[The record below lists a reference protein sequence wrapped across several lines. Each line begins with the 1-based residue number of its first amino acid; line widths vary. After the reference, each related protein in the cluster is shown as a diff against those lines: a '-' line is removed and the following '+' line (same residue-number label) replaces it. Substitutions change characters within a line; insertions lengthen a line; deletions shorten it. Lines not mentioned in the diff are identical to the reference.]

1 MNAFCR
7 IDHECLVARS
17 EHNDRRDNARIY
29 GPMNNTTLSTK
40 ALYLR
45 LLRYVWPYRWV
56 FLVSVIALVIGAAT
70 DSSFAALMK
79 WMIDGTFV
87 DKDPAVMKWLPV
99 AIIGITLIR
108 VAASFASHFSINW
121 VGSRVVMD
129 LRKLMFT
136 RLMQLPLGY
145 FSDHASGNLIS
156 KFTYDVNQVNA
167 AATGVITVAIR
178 DTLTIVGL
186 ISWLL
191 YLNWQLT
198 LLALTVAPL
207 LAWLVRKFS
216 VRMRQV
222 SRGTQRAMGGITQ
235 VLDESIEGHRVVKVF
250 GGQDYETGRFHQAI
264 NRFRLFSMK
273 QTAATAA
280 NSAMGELVAALML
293 ALIVYLVTRQSA
305 ANETTVGG
313 FVSFITAAMM
323 LLAPL
328 KRLTNIN
335 EPLQRGLAAAESVFD
350 LLDEPAEIDT
360 GAINIGRAQGKIEF
374 ENVTFRYPTS
384 ETDALKNVSFVAKPG
399 ETIAFVGSSGSGKTT
414 LANMIPRFYHA
425 EHGRILVDGKDL
437 NTIRL
442 ESLRANIASV
452 SQDVVLFNDSV
463 AANIAYGP
471 LANSSRQQIIA
482 AAEAAFAMEFISAM
496 PEGLDTLIGEN
507 GVKLSGGQRQR
518 LAIARALLKDAPIL
532 ILDEATSA
540 LDTESERQVQYAL
553 ENLMKSRT
561 TIVIAHRLSTIE
573 GADRIIVMDAGHIA
587 EIGSHAELLNR
598 DGPYAKLHRV
608 QFAA

>member
-1 MNAFCR
+1 
-7 IDHECLVARS
+7 
-17 EHNDRRDNARIY
+17 
-29 GPMNNTTLSTK
+29 MNNAALSTR

-56 FLVSVIALVIGAAT
+56 FLISVVALVIGAAT
-70 DSSFAALMK
+70 DTSFAALMK
-79 WMIDGTFV
+79 WMVDGTFIN
-87 DKDPAVMKWLPV
+87 KDAGVMKWLPF

-108 VAASFASHFSINW
+108 VLANFASHYSINW
-121 VGSRVVMD
+121 VGNRVVMD

-156 KFTYDVNQVNA
+156 KFTYDVNQVNS
-167 AATGVITVAIR
+167 AATGVITVAIK

-186 ISWLL
+186 LAWLL
-191 YLNWQLT
+191 YLNWKLT

-207 LAWLVRKFS
+207 LAWFVRKFS

-250 GGQDYETGRFHQAI
+250 GGQDYEINRFHQAI
-264 NRFRLFSMK
+264 NRFRSFSMK
-273 QTAATAA
+273 QAAATAS
-280 NSAMGELVAALML
+280 NSAMGELFAALML
-293 ALIVYLVTRQSA
+293 ALIVFLVTRQSA

-313 FVSFITAAMM
+313 FVSFVTAAMM

-335 EPLQRGLAAAESVFD
+335 EPLQRGLAAAESVFE
-350 LLDEPAEIDT
+350 LLDEPAEVDT
-360 GAINIGRAQGKIEF
+360 GVIDFGRAQGKIEF
-374 ENVTFRYPTS
+374 ENVTFRYPAS
-384 ETDALKNVSFVAKPG
+384 EADALNNVSFVAEPG

-425 EHGRILVDGKDL
+425 QQGQILVDGLDL
-437 NTIRL
+437 STIRL

-452 SQDVVLFNDSV
+452 SQDVVLFNDTV

-471 LANSSRQQIIA
+471 LAKASRDQIIA
-482 AAEAAFAMEFISAM
+482 AAEAAFAMEFIAAM

-540 LDTESERQVQYAL
+540 LDTESERQVQFAL

-573 GADRIIVMDAGHIA
+573 GADKIIVMEAGRIA
-587 EIGSHAELLNR
+587 ESGTHADLLR
-598 DGPYAKLHRV
+598 RGGAYARLHRV

>member
-1 MNAFCR
+1 
-7 IDHECLVARS
+7 
-17 EHNDRRDNARIY
+17 
-29 GPMNNTTLSTK
+29 MNNAALSTK

-56 FLVSVIALVIGAAT
+56 FLISVVALVIGAAT
-70 DSSFAALMK
+70 DTSFAALMK
-79 WMIDGTFV
+79 WMVDGTFIN
-87 DKDPAVMKWLPV
+87 KDAGVMKWLPF

-108 VAASFASHFSINW
+108 VLANFASHYSINW
-121 VGSRVVMD
+121 VGNRVVMD

-156 KFTYDVNQVNA
+156 KFTYDVNQVNS
-167 AATGVITVAIR
+167 AATGVITVAIK

-186 ISWLL
+186 LAWLL
-191 YLNWQLT
+191 YLNWKLT

-207 LAWLVRKFS
+207 LAWFVRKFS

-250 GGQDYETGRFHQAI
+250 GGQDYEINRFHQAI
-264 NRFRLFSMK
+264 NRFRSFSMK
-273 QTAATAA
+273 QAAATAS
-280 NSAMGELVAALML
+280 NSAMGELFAALML
-293 ALIVYLVTRQSA
+293 ALIVFLVTRQSA

-313 FVSFITAAMM
+313 FVSFVTGAMM
-323 LLAPL
+323 MLAPL

-335 EPLQRGLAAAESVFD
+335 EPLQRGLAAAESVFE
-350 LLDEPAEIDT
+350 LLDEPAELDT
-360 GAINIGRAQGKIEF
+360 GTIDIGRARGKIEF
-374 ENVTFRYPTS
+374 ENLMFRYPAS
-384 ETDALKNVSFVAKPG
+384 ETDALNNVSFVAEPG

-425 EHGRILVDGKDL
+425 QQGRILVDGLDL
-437 NTIRL
+437 STIRL

-452 SQDVVLFNDSV
+452 SQDVVLFNDTV

-471 LANSSRQQIIA
+471 LAKASRDQIIA
-482 AAEAAFAMEFISAM
+482 AAEAAFAMEFIAAM

-540 LDTESERQVQYAL
+540 LDTESERQVQFAL

-573 GADRIIVMDAGHIA
+573 GADKIIVMEAGRIA
-587 EIGSHAELLNR
+587 ESGTHADLLR
-598 DGPYAKLHRV
+598 RGGAYARLHRV

>member
-1 MNAFCR
+1 
-7 IDHECLVARS
+7 
-17 EHNDRRDNARIY
+17 
-29 GPMNNTTLSTK
+29 MNNAALSTK

-45 LLRYVWPYRWV
+45 LLRHVWPYRWV
-56 FLVSVIALVIGAAT
+56 FLISAIALVIGAAT
-70 DSSFAALMK
+70 DTSFAALMK
-79 WMIDGTFV
+79 WLVDGTFV
-87 DKDPAVMKWLPV
+87 NKDPGVMKWLPF

-108 VAASFASHFSINW
+108 VICNFASHYSISW
-121 VGSRVVMD
+121 VGNRVVMD

-156 KFTYDVNQVNA
+156 KFTYDVNQVNS
-167 AATGVITVAIR
+167 AATGVITVAIK
-178 DTLTIVGL
+178 DSLTIVGL
-186 ISWLL
+186 LAWLL
-191 YLNWQLT
+191 YLNWKLT

-207 LAWLVRKFS
+207 LAWFVKKFS

-222 SRGTQRAMGGITQ
+222 SRGSQRAMGGITQ

-250 GGQDYETGRFHQAI
+250 GGQEYEINRFHQAI
-264 NRFRLFSMK
+264 NRFRSFNMK
-273 QTAATAA
+273 QAAATAS
-280 NSAMGELVAALML
+280 NSAMGELFAALML
-293 ALIVYLVTRQSA
+293 ALIVFMVTRQSA

-313 FVSFITAAMM
+313 FVSFVTAAMM

-335 EPLQRGLAAAESVFD
+335 EPLQRGLAAAESVFE

-360 GAINIGRAQGKIEF
+360 GVVDIGHAQGKIEF
-374 ENVTFRYPTS
+374 ENVTFRYPAS
-384 ETDALKNVSFVAKPG
+384 ESDALNSVSFVANPG
-399 ETIAFVGSSGSGKTT
+399 DTIAFVGSSGSGKTT

-425 EHGRILVDGKDL
+425 QQGRILVDGMDL
-437 NTIRL
+437 STIRL
-442 ESLRANIASV
+442 DSLRANIASV
-452 SQDVVLFNDSV
+452 SQDVVLFNDTV

-471 LANSSRQQIIA
+471 LAKASRDQIIA
-482 AAEAAFAMEFISAM
+482 AAEAAFAMEFIAAM

-540 LDTESERQVQYAL
+540 LDTESERQVQFAL

-573 GADRIIVMDAGHIA
+573 GADKIIVMDAGRIA
-587 EIGSHAELLNR
+587 ESGSHAELLHR
-598 DGPYAKLHRV
+598 DGAYARLHRI
-608 QFAA
+608 QFAT

>member
-1 MNAFCR
+1 
-7 IDHECLVARS
+7 
-17 EHNDRRDNARIY
+17 
-29 GPMNNTTLSTK
+29 MNNAALSTK

-56 FLVSVIALVIGAAT
+56 FLISVIALVIGAAT
-70 DSSFAALMK
+70 DTSFAALMK
-79 WMIDGTFV
+79 WLVDGTFIT
-87 DKDPAVMKWLPV
+87 KDPGVMKWLPI

-108 VAASFASHFSINW
+108 VLANFASHYSINW
-121 VGSRVVMD
+121 VGNRVVMD

-156 KFTYDVNQVNA
+156 KFTYDVNQVNS
-167 AATGVITVAIR
+167 AATGVITVAIK

-186 ISWLL
+186 LAWLL
-191 YLNWQLT
+191 YLNWKLT

-207 LAWLVRKFS
+207 LAWFVRKFS

-222 SRGTQRAMGGITQ
+222 SRGSQRAMGGITQ

-250 GGQDYETGRFHQAI
+250 GGQDYEINRFHQAI
-264 NRFRLFSMK
+264 NRFRSFNMK
-273 QTAATAA
+273 QAAATAS
-280 NSAMGELVAALML
+280 NSAMGELFAALML
-293 ALIVYLVTRQSA
+293 ALIVFMVTRQSA

-313 FVSFITAAMM
+313 FVSFVTGAMM

-335 EPLQRGLAAAESVFD
+335 EPLQRGLAAAESVFE
-350 LLDEPAEIDT
+350 LLDEPAELDT
-360 GAINIGRAQGKIEF
+360 GTIDIGRARGKIEF
-374 ENVTFRYPTS
+374 ENLTFRYPAS
-384 ETDALKNVSFVAKPG
+384 ETDALNNVSFVAESG

-414 LANMIPRFYHA
+414 LANMIPRFYHPQQ
-425 EHGRILVDGKDL
+425 GRILVDGKDL
-437 NTIRL
+437 STIRL

-452 SQDVVLFNDSV
+452 SQDVVLFNDTV

-471 LANSSRQQIIA
+471 LAKASRDQIVA
-482 AAEAAFAMEFISAM
+482 AAEAAFAMEFIAAM

-540 LDTESERQVQYAL
+540 LDTESERQVQFAL

-573 GADRIIVMDAGHIA
+573 GADKIIVMDAGRIA
-587 EIGSHAELLNR
+587 EVGSHAELLR
-598 DGPYAKLHRV
+598 RGGAYARLHRV
-608 QFAA
+608 QFAT

>member
-1 MNAFCR
+1 LRAQQLR
-7 IDHECLVARS
+7 YALL
-17 EHNDRRDNARIY
+17 ARIAE
-29 GPMNNTTLSTK
+29 PMSDAPPSTK

-45 LLRYVWPYRWV
+45 LLRHVWPYRWV
-56 FLVSVIALVIGAAT
+56 FLVSTSALVIGAAT
-70 DSSFAALMK
+70 DTSFAALMK
-79 WMIDGTFV
+79 WMVDGTFV
-87 DKDPAVMKWLPV
+87 NKDPSVMKWLPL
-99 AIIGITLIR
+99 AIIGITLVR
-108 VAASFASHFSINW
+108 VLTSFASHYSINW

-156 KFTYDVNQVNA
+156 KFTFDVNQVNA
-167 AATGVITVAIR
+167 AATGVITVAIK

-186 ISWLL
+186 LAWLL

-198 LLALTVAPL
+198 LFALTIAPL
-207 LAWLVRKFS
+207 LAWMVRKFS

-250 GGQDYETGRFHQAI
+250 GGQEYEINRFHQAI

-273 QTAATAA
+273 QAAATAS

-293 ALIVYLVTRQSA
+293 ALIVFLVTRQSA

-335 EPLQRGLAAAESVFD
+335 EPLQRGLAAAESVFE

-360 GAINIGRAQGKIEF
+360 GPINIGRAQGKIEF

-384 ETDALKNVSFVAKPG
+384 EIDALRNVTFVAERG

-414 LANMIPRFYHA
+414 LANLIPRFFHA
-425 EHGRILVDGKDL
+425 EQGRILVDGHDL
-437 NTIRL
+437 TTIRL
-442 ESLRANIASV
+442 KSLRANIASV

-471 LANSSRQQIIA
+471 LANSTREQIIA
-482 AAEAAFAMEFISAM
+482 AAEAAFAMEFIAAM
-496 PEGLDTLIGEN
+496 PEGLETLIGEN

-540 LDTESERQVQYAL
+540 LDTESERQVQFAL

-573 GADRIIVMDAGHIA
+573 GADKIIVMDAGRIA
-587 EIGSHAELLNR
+587 EIGSHAELLHR
-598 DGPYAKLHRV
+598 GGAYARLHRV

>member
-1 MNAFCR
+1 M
-7 IDHECLVARS
+7 
-17 EHNDRRDNARIY
+17 
-29 GPMNNTTLSTK
+29 PNTPLDTK

-45 LLRYVWPYRWV
+45 LLRHVWPYRWV
-56 FLVSVIALVIGAAT
+56 FLISVLALVVGAAT
-70 DSSFAALMK
+70 DTSFAALMK
-79 WMIDGTFV
+79 WMVDGTFV
-87 DKDPAVMKWLPV
+87 DKDPSVMKWLPI
-99 AIIGITLIR
+99 AIIAITLVR
-108 VAASFASHFSINW
+108 VAASFAGHFSINW
-121 VGSRVVMD
+121 VGNRVVMD
-129 LRKLMFT
+129 LRKLMFE

-145 FSDHASGNLIS
+145 FSDHAVGSLIS
-156 KFTYDVNQVNA
+156 KFTYDVNQVNS
-167 AATGVITVAIR
+167 AATGVITVAVK

-186 ISWLL
+186 LAWLL

-216 VRMRQV
+216 VRMRHV
-222 SRGTQRAMGGITQ
+222 SRGTQRAMGGVTQ
-235 VLDESIEGHRVVKVF
+235 VLNESIDGHRVVKVF
-250 GGQDYETGRFHQAI
+250 GGQAYEVERFFQAI
-264 NRFRLFSMK
+264 NHFRVFSMK
-273 QTAATAA
+273 QVAATAS

-293 ALIVYLVTRQSA
+293 ALIVFLVSRQSA

-335 EPLQRGLAAAESVFD
+335 EPLQRGLAAAESVFE
-350 LLDEPAEIDT
+350 LLDEPVEVD
-360 GAINIGRAQGKIEF
+360 GGKVEIGRVTGKIEF
-374 ENVTFRYPTS
+374 KNVTFRYPNS
-384 ETDALKNVSFVAKPG
+384 ETDALKDVSFCAQPG
-399 ETIAFVGSSGSGKTT
+399 ETIAFVGASGSGKTT
-414 LANMIPRFYHA
+414 LANMIPRFFHA
-425 EHGRILVDGKDL
+425 SRGHILVDDFDIES
-437 NTIRL
+437 IRL
-442 ESLRANIASV
+442 NHLRANIASV

-471 LANSSRQQIIA
+471 LANASRRQIIA
-482 AAEAAFAMEFISAM
+482 AAEAAYAMEFIAAM
-496 PEGLDTLIGEN
+496 PNGLDTLIGEN

-553 ENLMKSRT
+553 DNLMKSRT

-573 GADRIIVMDAGHIA
+573 GADKIIVMDSGRVA
-587 EIGSHAELLNR
+587 EAGSHAHLLAR
-598 DGPYAKLHRV
+598 EGPYARLHRV

>member
-1 MNAFCR
+1 
-7 IDHECLVARS
+7 
-17 EHNDRRDNARIY
+17 
-29 GPMNNTTLSTK
+29 MNNAALSTK

-56 FLVSVIALVIGAAT
+56 FLISVAALVIGAAT
-70 DSSFAALMK
+70 DTSFAALMK
-79 WMIDGTFV
+79 WMVDGTFIN
-87 DKDPAVMKWLPV
+87 KDAGVMKWLPF

-108 VAASFASHFSINW
+108 VLANFASHYSINW
-121 VGSRVVMD
+121 VGNRVVMD

-156 KFTYDVNQVNA
+156 KFTYDVNQVNS
-167 AATGVITVAIR
+167 AATGVITVAIK

-186 ISWLL
+186 LAWLL
-191 YLNWQLT
+191 YLNWKLT

-207 LAWLVRKFS
+207 LAWFVRKFS

-250 GGQDYETGRFHQAI
+250 GGQDYEINRFHQAI
-264 NRFRLFSMK
+264 NRFRSFSMK
-273 QTAATAA
+273 QAAATAS
-280 NSAMGELVAALML
+280 NSAMGELFAALML
-293 ALIVYLVTRQSA
+293 ALIVFLVTRQSA

-313 FVSFITAAMM
+313 FVSFVTAAMM

-335 EPLQRGLAAAESVFD
+335 EPLQRGLAAAESVFE
-350 LLDEPAEIDT
+350 LLDEPAEVDT
-360 GAINIGRAQGKIEF
+360 GVIDFGRAQGKIEF
-374 ENVTFRYPTS
+374 ENVTFRYPAS
-384 ETDALKNVSFVAKPG
+384 EADALNNVSFVAEPG

-425 EHGRILVDGKDL
+425 QQGRILVDGLDL
-437 NTIRL
+437 STIRL

-452 SQDVVLFNDSV
+452 SQDVVLFNDTV

-471 LANSSRQQIIA
+471 LAKASRDQIIA
-482 AAEAAFAMEFISAM
+482 AAEAAFAMEFIAAM

-540 LDTESERQVQYAL
+540 LDTESERQVQFAL

-573 GADRIIVMDAGHIA
+573 GADKIIVMEAGRIA
-587 EIGSHAELLNR
+587 ESGTHADLLR
-598 DGPYAKLHRV
+598 RGGAYARLHRV

>member
-1 MNAFCR
+1 
-7 IDHECLVARS
+7 
-17 EHNDRRDNARIY
+17 
-29 GPMNNTTLSTK
+29 MNNAALGTK

-56 FLVSVIALVIGAAT
+56 FLISVIALVIGAAT
-70 DSSFAALMK
+70 DTSFAALMK
-79 WMIDGTFV
+79 WLVDGTFIT
-87 DKDPAVMKWLPV
+87 KDPGVMKWLPI

-108 VAASFASHFSINW
+108 VLANFASHYSINW
-121 VGSRVVMD
+121 VGNRVVMD

-156 KFTYDVNQVNA
+156 KFTYDVNQVNS
-167 AATGVITVAIR
+167 AATGVITVAIK

-186 ISWLL
+186 LAWLL
-191 YLNWQLT
+191 YLNWKLT

-207 LAWLVRKFS
+207 LAWFVRKFS

-222 SRGTQRAMGGITQ
+222 SRGSQRAMGGITQ

-250 GGQDYETGRFHQAI
+250 GGQDYEINRFHQAI
-264 NRFRLFSMK
+264 NRFRSFNMK
-273 QTAATAA
+273 QAAATAS
-280 NSAMGELVAALML
+280 NSAMGELFAALML
-293 ALIVYLVTRQSA
+293 ALIVFMVTRQSA

-313 FVSFITAAMM
+313 FVSFVTGAMM

-335 EPLQRGLAAAESVFD
+335 EPLQRGLAAAESVFE
-350 LLDEPAEIDT
+350 LLDEPAELDT
-360 GAINIGRAQGKIEF
+360 GTIDIGRARGKIEF
-374 ENVTFRYPTS
+374 ENLTFRYPAS
-384 ETDALKNVSFVAKPG
+384 ETDALNNVSFVAESG

-414 LANMIPRFYHA
+414 LANMIPRFYHPQQ
-425 EHGRILVDGKDL
+425 GRILVDGKDL
-437 NTIRL
+437 STIRL

-452 SQDVVLFNDSV
+452 SQDVVLFNDTV

-471 LANSSRQQIIA
+471 LAKASRDQIVA
-482 AAEAAFAMEFISAM
+482 AAEAAFAMEFIAAM
-496 PEGLDTLIGEN
+496 SEGLDTLIGEN

-540 LDTESERQVQYAL
+540 LDTESERQVQFAL

-573 GADRIIVMDAGHIA
+573 GADKIIVMDAGRIA
-587 EIGSHAELLNR
+587 EVGSHAELLR
-598 DGPYAKLHRV
+598 RGGAYARLHRV
-608 QFAA
+608 QFAT

>member
-1 MNAFCR
+1 
-7 IDHECLVARS
+7 
-17 EHNDRRDNARIY
+17 
-29 GPMNNTTLSTK
+29 MNNAALSTK

-56 FLVSVIALVIGAAT
+56 FLISVVALVIGAAT
-70 DSSFAALMK
+70 DTSFAALMK
-79 WMIDGTFV
+79 WMVDGTFIN
-87 DKDPAVMKWLPV
+87 KDAGVMKWLPF

-108 VAASFASHFSINW
+108 VLANFASHYSINW
-121 VGSRVVMD
+121 VGNRVVMD

-156 KFTYDVNQVNA
+156 KFTYDVNQVNS
-167 AATGVITVAIR
+167 AATGVITVAIK

-186 ISWLL
+186 LAWLL
-191 YLNWQLT
+191 YLNWKLT

-207 LAWLVRKFS
+207 LAWFVRKFS

-250 GGQDYETGRFHQAI
+250 GGQDYEINRFHQAI
-264 NRFRLFSMK
+264 NRFRSFSMK
-273 QTAATAA
+273 QAAATAS
-280 NSAMGELVAALML
+280 NSAMGELFAALML
-293 ALIVYLVTRQSA
+293 ALIVFLVTRQSA

-313 FVSFITAAMM
+313 FVSFVTAAMM

-335 EPLQRGLAAAESVFD
+335 EPLQRGLAAAESVFE
-350 LLDEPAEIDT
+350 LLDEPAEVDT
-360 GAINIGRAQGKIEF
+360 GVIDFGRAQGKIEF
-374 ENVTFRYPTS
+374 ENVTFRYPAS
-384 ETDALKNVSFVAKPG
+384 EADALNNVSFVAEPG

-425 EHGRILVDGKDL
+425 QQGRILVDGLDL
-437 NTIRL
+437 STIRL

-452 SQDVVLFNDSV
+452 SQDVVLFNDTV

-471 LANSSRQQIIA
+471 LAKASRDQIIA
-482 AAEAAFAMEFISAM
+482 AAEAAFAMEFIAAM

-540 LDTESERQVQYAL
+540 LDTESERQVQFAL

-573 GADRIIVMDAGHIA
+573 GADKIIVMEAGRIA
-587 EIGSHAELLNR
+587 ESGTHADLLR
-598 DGPYAKLHRV
+598 RGGAYARLHRV

>member
-1 MNAFCR
+1 M
-7 IDHECLVARS
+7 
-17 EHNDRRDNARIY
+17 DNA
-29 GPMNNTTLSTK
+29 TLSTK

-45 LLRYVWPYRWV
+45 LLRYVWPYRWM
-56 FLVSVIALVIGAAT
+56 FLVSVLALVIGAAT
-70 DSSFAALMK
+70 DTSFAALMK
-79 WMIDGTFV
+79 WMVDGTFV
-87 DKDPAVMKWLPV
+87 NKDPDVMKWLPV

-167 AATGVITVAIR
+167 AATGVITVAIK

-186 ISWLL
+186 IAWLL

-250 GGQDYETGRFHQAI
+250 GGQDYEAVRFHQAI

-305 ANETTVGG
+305 ANVTTVGG

-328 KRLTNIN
+328 KRITNIN
-335 EPLQRGLAAAESVFD
+335 EPLQRGLAAAESVFE

-384 ETDALKNVSFVAKPG
+384 ETDALKNVSFVAEPG

-437 NTIRL
+437 STIGL

-452 SQDVVLFNDSV
+452 SQDVVLFNDTV

-482 AAEAAFAMEFISAM
+482 AAEAAFAMEFIAAM

-507 GVKLSGGQRQR
+507 GIKLSGGQRQR

-573 GADRIIVMDAGHIA
+573 GADKIIVMDAGRIA
-587 EIGSHAELLNR
+587 QIGSHAELLNR
-598 DGPYAKLHRV
+598 DGSYAKLHRV

>member
-1 MNAFCR
+1 
-7 IDHECLVARS
+7 
-17 EHNDRRDNARIY
+17 
-29 GPMNNTTLSTK
+29 MNNAALSTK

-56 FLVSVIALVIGAAT
+56 FLISVIALVIGAAT
-70 DSSFAALMK
+70 DTSFAALMK
-79 WMIDGTFV
+79 WLVDGTFIT
-87 DKDPAVMKWLPV
+87 KDPGVMKWLPI

-108 VAASFASHFSINW
+108 VLANFASHYSINW
-121 VGSRVVMD
+121 VGNRVVMD

-156 KFTYDVNQVNA
+156 KFTYDVNQVNS
-167 AATGVITVAIR
+167 AATGVITVAIK

-186 ISWLL
+186 LAWLL
-191 YLNWQLT
+191 YLNWKLT

-207 LAWLVRKFS
+207 LAWFVRKFS

-222 SRGTQRAMGGITQ
+222 SRGSQRAMGGITQ

-250 GGQDYETGRFHQAI
+250 GGQDYEINRFHQAI
-264 NRFRLFSMK
+264 NRFRSFNMK
-273 QTAATAA
+273 QAAATAS
-280 NSAMGELVAALML
+280 NSAMGELFAALML
-293 ALIVYLVTRQSA
+293 ALIVFMVTRQSA

-313 FVSFITAAMM
+313 FVSFVTGAMM

-335 EPLQRGLAAAESVFD
+335 EPLQRGLAAAESVFE
-350 LLDEPAEIDT
+350 LLDEPAELDT
-360 GAINIGRAQGKIEF
+360 GTIDIGRARGKIEF
-374 ENVTFRYPTS
+374 ENLMFRYPAS
-384 ETDALKNVSFVAKPG
+384 ETDALNNVSFVAESG

-414 LANMIPRFYHA
+414 LANMIPRFYHPQQ
-425 EHGRILVDGKDL
+425 GRILVDGKDL
-437 NTIRL
+437 STIRL

-452 SQDVVLFNDSV
+452 SQDVVLFNDTV

-471 LANSSRQQIIA
+471 LAKASRDQIVA
-482 AAEAAFAMEFISAM
+482 AAEAAFAMEFIAAM

-540 LDTESERQVQYAL
+540 LDTESERQVQFAL

-573 GADRIIVMDAGHIA
+573 GADKIIVMDAGRIA
-587 EIGSHAELLNR
+587 EVGSHAELLR
-598 DGPYAKLHRV
+598 RGGAYARLHRV
-608 QFAA
+608 QFAT

>member
-1 MNAFCR
+1 
-7 IDHECLVARS
+7 
-17 EHNDRRDNARIY
+17 
-29 GPMNNTTLSTK
+29 MNNAALSTK

-56 FLVSVIALVIGAAT
+56 FLISVIALVIGAAT
-70 DSSFAALMK
+70 DTSFAALMK
-79 WMIDGTFV
+79 WLVDGTFIT
-87 DKDPAVMKWLPV
+87 KDPGVMKWLPI

-108 VAASFASHFSINW
+108 VLANFASHYSINW
-121 VGSRVVMD
+121 VGNRVVMD

-156 KFTYDVNQVNA
+156 KFTYDVNQVNS
-167 AATGVITVAIR
+167 AATGVITVAIK

-186 ISWLL
+186 LAWLL
-191 YLNWQLT
+191 YLNWKLT

-207 LAWLVRKFS
+207 LAWFVRKFS

-222 SRGTQRAMGGITQ
+222 SRGSQRAMGGITQ

-250 GGQDYETGRFHQAI
+250 GGQDYEINRFHQAI
-264 NRFRLFSMK
+264 NRFRSFNMK
-273 QTAATAA
+273 QAAATAS
-280 NSAMGELVAALML
+280 NSAMGELFAALML
-293 ALIVYLVTRQSA
+293 ALIVFMVTRQSA

-313 FVSFITAAMM
+313 FVSFVTGAMM

-335 EPLQRGLAAAESVFD
+335 EPLQRGLAAAESVFE
-350 LLDEPAEIDT
+350 LLDEPAELDT
-360 GAINIGRAQGKIEF
+360 GTIDIGRARGKIEF
-374 ENVTFRYPTS
+374 ENLTFRYPAS
-384 ETDALKNVSFVAKPG
+384 ETDALNNVSFVAEPG

-414 LANMIPRFYHA
+414 LANMIPRFYHPQQ
-425 EHGRILVDGKDL
+425 GRILVDGKDL
-437 NTIRL
+437 STIRL

-452 SQDVVLFNDSV
+452 SQDVVLFNDTV

-471 LANSSRQQIIA
+471 LAKASRDQIVA
-482 AAEAAFAMEFISAM
+482 AAEAAFAMEFIAAM

-540 LDTESERQVQYAL
+540 LDTESERQVQFAL

-573 GADRIIVMDAGHIA
+573 GADKIIVMDAGRIA
-587 EIGSHAELLNR
+587 EVGSHAELLCR
-598 DGPYAKLHRV
+598 GGAYARLHRV
-608 QFAA
+608 QFAT

>member
-1 MNAFCR
+1 
-7 IDHECLVARS
+7 
-17 EHNDRRDNARIY
+17 
-29 GPMNNTTLSTK
+29 MNNAALSTK

-56 FLVSVIALVIGAAT
+56 FLISVVALVIGAAT
-70 DSSFAALMK
+70 DTSFAALMK
-79 WMIDGTFV
+79 WMVDGTFIN
-87 DKDPAVMKWLPV
+87 KDAGVMKWLPF

-108 VAASFASHFSINW
+108 VLANFASHYSINW
-121 VGSRVVMD
+121 VGNRVVMD

-156 KFTYDVNQVNA
+156 KFTYDVNQVNS
-167 AATGVITVAIR
+167 AATGVITVAIK

-186 ISWLL
+186 LAWLL
-191 YLNWQLT
+191 YLNWKLT

-207 LAWLVRKFS
+207 LAWFVRKFS

-250 GGQDYETGRFHQAI
+250 GGQDYEINRFHQAI
-264 NRFRLFSMK
+264 NRFRSFSMK
-273 QTAATAA
+273 QAAATAS
-280 NSAMGELVAALML
+280 NSAMGELFAALML
-293 ALIVYLVTRQSA
+293 ALIVFLVTRQSA

-313 FVSFITAAMM
+313 FVSFVTGAMM

-335 EPLQRGLAAAESVFD
+335 EPLQRGLAAAESVFE
-350 LLDEPAEIDT
+350 LLDEPAELDT
-360 GAINIGRAQGKIEF
+360 GTIDIGRARGKIEF
-374 ENVTFRYPTS
+374 ENLMFRYPAS
-384 ETDALKNVSFVAKPG
+384 ETDALNNVSFVAESG

-425 EHGRILVDGKDL
+425 QQGRILVDGKDL
-437 NTIRL
+437 STIRL

-452 SQDVVLFNDSV
+452 SQDVVLFNDTV

-471 LANSSRQQIIA
+471 LAKASRDQIIA
-482 AAEAAFAMEFISAM
+482 AAEAAFAMEFIAAM

-540 LDTESERQVQYAL
+540 LDTESERQVQFAL

-573 GADRIIVMDAGHIA
+573 GADKIIVMEAGRIA
-587 EIGSHAELLNR
+587 ESGTHADLLR
-598 DGPYAKLHRV
+598 RGGAYARLHRV

>member
-1 MNAFCR
+1 
-7 IDHECLVARS
+7 
-17 EHNDRRDNARIY
+17 
-29 GPMNNTTLSTK
+29 MNNAALSTK

-56 FLVSVIALVIGAAT
+56 FLISVIALVIGAAT
-70 DSSFAALMK
+70 DTSFAALMK
-79 WMIDGTFV
+79 WLVDGTFIT
-87 DKDPAVMKWLPV
+87 KDPGVMKWLPI

-108 VAASFASHFSINW
+108 VLANFASHYSINW
-121 VGSRVVMD
+121 VGNRVVMD

-156 KFTYDVNQVNA
+156 KFTYDVNQVNS
-167 AATGVITVAIR
+167 AATGVITVAIK

-186 ISWLL
+186 LAWLL
-191 YLNWQLT
+191 YLNWKLT

-207 LAWLVRKFS
+207 LAWFVRKFS

-222 SRGTQRAMGGITQ
+222 SRGSQRAMGGITQ

-250 GGQDYETGRFHQAI
+250 GGQDYEINRFHQAI
-264 NRFRLFSMK
+264 NRFRSFNMK
-273 QTAATAA
+273 QAAATAS
-280 NSAMGELVAALML
+280 NSAMGELFAALML
-293 ALIVYLVTRQSA
+293 ALIVFMVTRQSA

-313 FVSFITAAMM
+313 FVSFVTGAMM

-335 EPLQRGLAAAESVFD
+335 EPLQRGLAAAESVFE
-350 LLDEPAEIDT
+350 LLDEPAELDT
-360 GAINIGRAQGKIEF
+360 GTIDIGRARGKIEF
-374 ENVTFRYPTS
+374 ENLTFRYPAS
-384 ETDALKNVSFVAKPG
+384 ETDALNNVSFVAEPG

-414 LANMIPRFYHA
+414 LANMIPRFYHPQQ
-425 EHGRILVDGKDL
+425 GRILVDGKDL
-437 NTIRL
+437 STIRL

-452 SQDVVLFNDSV
+452 SQDVVLFNDTV

-471 LANSSRQQIIA
+471 LAKASRDQIVA
-482 AAEAAFAMEFISAM
+482 AAEAAFAMEFIAAM

-540 LDTESERQVQYAL
+540 LDTESERQVQFAL

-573 GADRIIVMDAGHIA
+573 GADKIIVMDAGRIA
-587 EIGSHAELLNR
+587 EVGSHTELLR
-598 DGPYAKLHRV
+598 RGGAYARLHRV
-608 QFAA
+608 QFAT

>member
-1 MNAFCR
+1 
-7 IDHECLVARS
+7 
-17 EHNDRRDNARIY
+17 
-29 GPMNNTTLSTK
+29 MNNAALSTR

-56 FLVSVIALVIGAAT
+56 FLISVVALVIGAAT
-70 DSSFAALMK
+70 DTSFAALMK
-79 WMIDGTFV
+79 WMVDGTFIN
-87 DKDPAVMKWLPV
+87 KDAGVMKWLPF

-108 VAASFASHFSINW
+108 VLANFASHYSINW
-121 VGSRVVMD
+121 VGNRVVMD

-156 KFTYDVNQVNA
+156 KFTYDVNQVNS
-167 AATGVITVAIR
+167 AATGVITVAIK

-186 ISWLL
+186 LAWLL
-191 YLNWQLT
+191 YLNWKLT

-207 LAWLVRKFS
+207 LAWFVRKFS

-250 GGQDYETGRFHQAI
+250 GGQDYEINRFHQAI
-264 NRFRLFSMK
+264 NRFRSFSMK
-273 QTAATAA
+273 QAAATAS
-280 NSAMGELVAALML
+280 NSAMGELFAALML
-293 ALIVYLVTRQSA
+293 ALIVFLVTRQSA

-313 FVSFITAAMM
+313 FVSFVTAAMM

-335 EPLQRGLAAAESVFD
+335 EPLQRGLAAAESVFE
-350 LLDEPAEIDT
+350 LLDEPAEVDT
-360 GAINIGRAQGKIEF
+360 GVIDFGRAQGKIEF
-374 ENVTFRYPTS
+374 ENVTFRYPAS
-384 ETDALKNVSFVAKPG
+384 EADALNNVSFVAEPG

-425 EHGRILVDGKDL
+425 QQGRILVDGLDL
-437 NTIRL
+437 STIRL

-452 SQDVVLFNDSV
+452 SQDVVLFNDTV

-471 LANSSRQQIIA
+471 LAKASRDQIIA
-482 AAEAAFAMEFISAM
+482 AAEAAFAMEFIAAM

-540 LDTESERQVQYAL
+540 LDTESERQVQFAL

-573 GADRIIVMDAGHIA
+573 GADKIIVMEAGRIA
-587 EIGSHAELLNR
+587 ESGTHADLLR
-598 DGPYAKLHRV
+598 RGGAYARLHRV

>member
-1 MNAFCR
+1 
-7 IDHECLVARS
+7 
-17 EHNDRRDNARIY
+17 
-29 GPMNNTTLSTK
+29 MNNAALSTK

-56 FLVSVIALVIGAAT
+56 FLISVIALVIGAAT
-70 DSSFAALMK
+70 DTSFAALMK
-79 WMIDGTFV
+79 WLVDGTFIT
-87 DKDPAVMKWLPV
+87 KDPGVMKWLPI

-108 VAASFASHFSINW
+108 VLANFASHYSINW
-121 VGSRVVMD
+121 VGNRVVMD

-156 KFTYDVNQVNA
+156 KFTYDVNQVNS
-167 AATGVITVAIR
+167 AATGVITVAIK

-186 ISWLL
+186 LAWLL
-191 YLNWQLT
+191 YLNWKLT

-207 LAWLVRKFS
+207 LAWFVRKFS

-222 SRGTQRAMGGITQ
+222 SRGSQRAMGGITQ

-250 GGQDYETGRFHQAI
+250 GGQDYEINRFHQAI
-264 NRFRLFSMK
+264 NRFRSFNMK
-273 QTAATAA
+273 QAAATAS
-280 NSAMGELVAALML
+280 NSAMGELFAALML
-293 ALIVYLVTRQSA
+293 ALIVFMVTRQSA

-313 FVSFITAAMM
+313 FVSFVTGAMM

-335 EPLQRGLAAAESVFD
+335 EPLQRGLAAAESVFE
-350 LLDEPAEIDT
+350 LLDEPAELDT
-360 GAINIGRAQGKIEF
+360 GTIDIGRARGKIEF
-374 ENVTFRYPTS
+374 ENLMFRYPAS
-384 ETDALKNVSFVAKPG
+384 ETDALNNVSFVAEPG

-414 LANMIPRFYHA
+414 LANMIPRFYHPQQ
-425 EHGRILVDGKDL
+425 GRILVDGKDL
-437 NTIRL
+437 STIRL

-452 SQDVVLFNDSV
+452 SQDVVLFNDTV

-471 LANSSRQQIIA
+471 LAKASRDQIVA
-482 AAEAAFAMEFISAM
+482 AAEAAFAMEFIAAM

-540 LDTESERQVQYAL
+540 LDTESERQVQFAL

-573 GADRIIVMDAGHIA
+573 GADKIIVMDAGRIA
-587 EIGSHAELLNR
+587 EVGSHTELLR
-598 DGPYAKLHRV
+598 RGGAYARLHRV
-608 QFAA
+608 QFAT

>member
-1 MNAFCR
+1 MSN
-7 IDHECLVARS
+7 VA
-17 EHNDRRDNARIY
+17 
-29 GPMNNTTLSTK
+29 PSTK
-40 ALYLR
+40 ALYFR
-45 LLRYVWPYRWV
+45 LLTHVWPYRWV
-56 FLVSVIALVIGAAT
+56 FLVSLLAMVVGAAT
-70 DSSFAALMK
+70 DTSFAALMK
-79 WMIDGTFV
+79 WLVDGTFV
-87 DKDPAVMKWLPV
+87 DKDPGVMKWLPF
-99 AIIGITLIR
+99 AIIGITLVR
-108 VAASFASHFSINW
+108 VVASFASHFAINW
-121 VGSRVVMD
+121 VGNRVVMD

-145 FSDHASGNLIS
+145 FSDHASGRLIS
-156 KFTYDVNQVNA
+156 KFTYDVSQVNS
-167 AATGVITVAIR
+167 AATGVITIAVK
-178 DTLTIVGL
+178 DSLTIIGL
-186 ISWLL
+186 VAWLL

-222 SRGTQRAMGGITQ
+222 SRGTQRAMGGVTQ
-235 VLDESIEGHRVVKVF
+235 VLNESIDGHRVVKVF
-250 GGQDYETGRFHQAI
+250 GGQAYEVDRFHQAI
-264 NRFRLFSMK
+264 NRFRTFSMK
-273 QTAATAA
+273 QVAATAS
-280 NSAMGELVAALML
+280 NSAMGEMVAALML
-293 ALIVYLVTRQSA
+293 ALIVFLVTRQSA

-323 LLAPL
+323 LMAPL

-335 EPLQRGLAAAESVFD
+335 EPLQRGLAAAESVFE
-350 LLDEPAEIDT
+350 LLDEPAEVDNGT
-360 GAINIGRAQGKIEF
+360 VEIGRVTGKIEF
-374 ENVTFRYPTS
+374 QNVTFRYPNS
-384 ETDALKNVSFVAKPG
+384 ETDALKDVSFSAQPG
-399 ETIAFVGSSGSGKTT
+399 ETIAFVGASGSGKTT
-414 LANMIPRFYHA
+414 LANMIPRFFHA
-425 EHGRILVDGKDL
+425 SGGKILVDEYNL
-437 NTIRL
+437 EAIRL
-442 ESLRANIASV
+442 DHLRANIASV

-471 LANSSRQQIIA
+471 LANASRQQIIA
-482 AAEAAFAMEFISAM
+482 AAEAAYAMEFIAAM
-496 PEGLDTLIGEN
+496 PNGLDTLIGEN

-573 GADRIIVMDAGHIA
+573 GADKIIVMESGRIA
-587 EIGSHAELLNR
+587 EVGSHTELLARN
-598 DGPYAKLHRV
+598 GPYARLHRV

>member
-1 MNAFCR
+1 
-7 IDHECLVARS
+7 
-17 EHNDRRDNARIY
+17 
-29 GPMNNTTLSTK
+29 MNNAALSTK

-56 FLVSVIALVIGAAT
+56 FLISVVALVIGAAT
-70 DSSFAALMK
+70 DTSFAALMK
-79 WMIDGTFV
+79 WMVDGTFIN
-87 DKDPAVMKWLPV
+87 KDAGVMKWLPF

-108 VAASFASHFSINW
+108 VLANFASHYSINW
-121 VGSRVVMD
+121 VGNRVVMD

-156 KFTYDVNQVNA
+156 KFTYDVNQVNS
-167 AATGVITVAIR
+167 AATGVITVAIK

-186 ISWLL
+186 LAWLL
-191 YLNWQLT
+191 YLNWKLT

-207 LAWLVRKFS
+207 LAWFVRKFS

-250 GGQDYETGRFHQAI
+250 GGQDYEINRFHQAI
-264 NRFRLFSMK
+264 NRFRSFSMK
-273 QTAATAA
+273 QAAATAS
-280 NSAMGELVAALML
+280 NSAMGELFAALML
-293 ALIVYLVTRQSA
+293 ALIVFLVTRQSA

-313 FVSFITAAMM
+313 FVSFVTAAMM

-335 EPLQRGLAAAESVFD
+335 EPLQRGLAAAESVFE
-350 LLDEPAEIDT
+350 LLDEPAELDT
-360 GAINIGRAQGKIEF
+360 GTIDIGRARGKIEF
-374 ENVTFRYPTS
+374 ENLMFRYPAS
-384 ETDALKNVSFVAKPG
+384 ETDALNNVSFVAESG

-425 EHGRILVDGKDL
+425 QQGRILVDGKDL
-437 NTIRL
+437 STIRL

-452 SQDVVLFNDSV
+452 SQDVVLFNDTV

-471 LANSSRQQIIA
+471 LAKASRDQIIA
-482 AAEAAFAMEFISAM
+482 AAEAAFAMEFIAAM

-540 LDTESERQVQYAL
+540 LDTESERQVQFAL

-573 GADRIIVMDAGHIA
+573 GADKIIVMEAGRIA
-587 EIGSHAELLNR
+587 ESGTHADLLR
-598 DGPYAKLHRV
+598 RGGAYARLHRV

>member
-1 MNAFCR
+1 
-7 IDHECLVARS
+7 
-17 EHNDRRDNARIY
+17 
-29 GPMNNTTLSTK
+29 MNNTTLNTK
-40 ALYLR
+40 ALYRR
-45 LLRYVWPYRWV
+45 LLGYVWPYRWV
-56 FLVSVIALVIGAAT
+56 FLISTIALVIGAAT
-70 DSSFAALMK
+70 DTSFAALMK
-79 WMIDGTFV
+79 WLVDGTFIN
-87 DKDPAVMKWLPV
+87 KDAGVMKWLPF

-108 VAASFASHFSINW
+108 VLANFASHYSISW
-121 VGSRVVMD
+121 VGNRVVMD

-156 KFTYDVNQVNA
+156 KFTYDVNQVNS
-167 AATGVITVAIR
+167 AATGVITVAIK

-186 ISWLL
+186 LAWLL
-191 YLNWQLT
+191 YLNWKLT

-207 LAWLVRKFS
+207 LAWFVKKFS

-222 SRGTQRAMGGITQ
+222 SRGSQRAMGGITQ

-250 GGQDYETGRFHQAI
+250 GGQDYEINRFYQAI
-264 NRFRLFSMK
+264 NRFRSFNMK
-273 QTAATAA
+273 QAAATAS
-280 NSAMGELVAALML
+280 NSAMGELFAALML
-293 ALIVYLVTRQSA
+293 ALIVFLVTRQSA

-313 FVSFITAAMM
+313 FVSFVTAAMM

-335 EPLQRGLAAAESVFD
+335 EPLQRGLAAAESVFE
-350 LLDEPAEIDT
+350 LLDEPAELDT
-360 GAINIGRAQGKIEF
+360 GTVNIGRAKGKIEF
-374 ENVTFRYPTS
+374 DNLTFHYPGS
-384 ETDALKNVSFVAKPG
+384 EADALNNVSFVAEPG

-425 EHGRILVDGKDL
+425 QRGRILVDGKDL
-437 NTIRL
+437 STIRL

-452 SQDVVLFNDSV
+452 SQDVVLFNDTV

-471 LANSSRQQIIA
+471 LAKASREQIIA
-482 AAEAAFAMEFISAM
+482 AAEAAYAMEFIAAM

-540 LDTESERQVQYAL
+540 LDTESERQVQFAL

-573 GADRIIVMDAGHIA
+573 GADKIIVMDAGRIA
-587 EIGSHAELLNR
+587 ESGSHAELLHR
-598 DGPYAKLHRV
+598 GGAYARLHRV
-608 QFAA
+608 QFAT